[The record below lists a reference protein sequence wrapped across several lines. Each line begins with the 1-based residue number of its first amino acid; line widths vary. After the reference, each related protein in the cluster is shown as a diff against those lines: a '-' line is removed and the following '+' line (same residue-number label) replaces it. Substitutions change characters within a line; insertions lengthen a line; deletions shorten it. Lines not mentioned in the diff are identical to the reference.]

1 MPRISIHTTLKIIV
15 HFFAHSHDVS
25 FEFCTSALCT
35 PVYSFFF
42 DFGIYTCSA
51 VSPTTTWTMMRERK
65 SRKKRNLFP
74 LKTPGQTKNLQ
85 ILLVNCNSSK
95 QPHHRLLHAKCIFG
109 SIFHRHLWVC
119 HDIAAFFFS
128 LFGVGTNFI
137 FSENSKW
144 ENNFG
149 DAVREQNAGENF
161 YIFNVNYSL
170 YFTWMLDFI
179 MSEFH
184 R

>member
-1 MPRISIHTTLKIIV
+1 MLV

-35 PVYSFFF
+35 PVLSFSF

-51 VSPTTTWTMMRERK
+51 FSPTTTWTMMREK
-65 SRKKRNLFP
+65 NSKKIYFHWTHQNKPKTCKFYLLIATVASSRI
-74 LKTPGQTKNLQ
+74 TVCCMQS
-85 ILLVNCNSSK
+85 VY
-95 QPHHRLLHAKCIFG
+95 G

-128 LFGVGTNFI
+128 LFGVGTI
-137 FSENSKW
+137 FAQIYSVKILNGKIISGMLW
-144 ENNFG
+144 ENKM
-149 DAVREQNAGENF
+149 RERTF

>member
-1 MPRISIHTTLKIIV
+1 MLV
-15 HFFAHSHDVS
+15 HFFANSHDVS

-35 PVYSFFF
+35 PVHSFSF
-42 DFGIYTCSA
+42 DFGIWTCSA
-51 VSPTTTWTMMRERK
+51 VSPTTTWTMMTERK
-65 SRKKRNLFP
+65 NQKKRNLFP
-74 LKTPGQTKNLQ
+74 LKTPEQTKNLQ
-85 ILLVNCNSSK
+85 ILLVNCNSSSK
-95 QPHHRLLHAKCIFG
+95 QPHHRLLHAKCIIFG

-128 LFGVGTNFI
+128 LFGVGTI
-137 FSENSKW
+137 FAQIYSVKILNGKIISGMLW
-144 ENNFG
+144 ENKM
-149 DAVREQNAGENF
+149 RERTF